1 MPERKKTQRPRTPKS
16 KTEEFE
22 RALEGGSDSER
33 YVLRL
38 YVSGATP
45 KSMRAI
51 ENIKRLCETRLKD
64 QYKLEIIDVYQQPSA
79 VAADQIVAA
88 PTLIKKLPLP
98 VRQLIGDL
106 SSEEHV
112 LMGLNLIKR

>member
-1 MPERKKTQRPRTPKS
+1 MAERKKKTAPVSRTREYEEALKAADG
-16 KTEEFE
+16 TE
-22 RALEGGSDSER
+22 S

-38 YVSGATP
+38 YISGATP

-51 ENIKRLCETRLKD
+51 EHIKRLCETRLKGRYD
-64 QYKLEIIDVYQQPSA
+64 LEIVDVYQQPDM
-79 VAADQIVAA
+79 VAADQVVAA
-88 PTLIKKLPLP
+88 PTLIKQLPLP

-112 LMGLNLIKR
+112 LRGLDLIKR

>member
-1 MPERKKTQRPRTPKS
+1 MPGRKKNAGPRRPLS
-16 KTEEFE
+16 KTEQFE
-22 RALEGGSDSER
+22 EALRAQDGAEK

-38 YVSGATP
+38 YISGATP

-51 ENIKRLCETRLKD
+51 ENIKRLCETRLKGRYD
-64 QYKLEIIDVYQQPSA
+64 LEIIDVYQQPGR
-79 VAADQIVAA
+79 VAADQVVAA
-88 PTLIKKLPLP
+88 PTLIKQLPLP

-112 LMGLNLIKR
+112 LLGLDLVKR